1 MQGLENNSYSG
12 TCLHPRICIYTH
24 AQGRL
29 KLLYPSPLILLQR
42 GVVMDCPPPLILLQR
57 GVVMDC
63 PPPCPF
69 KSTYAFVHL
78 LNLCNVAL
86 TSSSIVRY
94 FHLTV
99 IVFLKIQL

>member
-42 GVVMDCPPPLILLQR
+42 GVVMDCPPP
-57 GVVMDC
+57 
-63 PPPCPF
+63 CPF

-94 FHLTV
+94 FHLSV